1 MKPFNL
7 SELQGNAK
15 ALTEMSKELNFA
27 TQDLETLKEDL
38 ELGCLQSL
46 LYGIQNTLDEIK
58 EDLDILDRQSERN

>member
-1 MKPFNL
+1 MKSLNL
-7 SELQGNAK
+7 SELQDNTK

-58 EDLDILDRQSERN
+58 EDLEILDRQGERN